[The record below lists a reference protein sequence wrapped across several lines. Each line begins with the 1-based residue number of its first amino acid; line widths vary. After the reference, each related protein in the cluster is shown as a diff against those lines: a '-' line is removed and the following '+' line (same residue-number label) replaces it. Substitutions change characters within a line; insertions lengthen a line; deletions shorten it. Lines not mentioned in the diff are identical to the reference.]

1 MKFLKKTLQSL
12 YFVVKEKVKM
22 IAQQQEEIVRREE
35 MKRAK
40 SGVIKSRG
48 DGGPPTGG
56 VRILP
61 PSPTTVRDDLTS
73 SPPAMSVNSA
83 SSVSTYKESK
93 QFSSMTSSSETKM
106 VGEKLQ
112 ASASQASVGHSLSQT
127 SLGAGSSSQ
136 SVYDMMYDAQVL
148 SPIMSTN
155 NVALMNESDLLAM
168 TQSGGLSK
176 AKNEVVVRRG
186 EVSKTTE
193 MVQQKSESVR

>member
-1 MKFLKKTLQSL
+1 
-12 YFVVKEKVKM
+12 M

-48 DGGPPTGG
+48 EGGPPTGG

-61 PSPTTVRDDLTS
+61 PSPTTVREELTS

-106 VGEKLQ
+106 VVGEKLH

-127 SLGAGSSSQ
+127 SIGAGSSSQ

-155 NVALMNESDLLAM
+155 NVPLMNESDLLAM